1 VPPYQAR
8 WLRSDLLARIRL
20 GTYALHEGVA
30 YTSLASLLPQL
41 GIYDYLLGGVGY
53 ALFGSSRHL
62 AIGPTSAIS
71 RAWIPR
77 IWTALDAVVGGY
89 L

>member
-1 VPPYQAR
+1 MPTYEAR
-8 WLRSDLLARIRL
+8 WLRSDLLAGVAL
-20 GTYALHEGVA
+20 GAYALPGGVA
-30 YTSLASLLPQL
+30 YASLATLPPQL

-71 RAWIPR
+71 RERIPR
-77 IWTALDAVVGGY
+77 IWTALDAVVWGH